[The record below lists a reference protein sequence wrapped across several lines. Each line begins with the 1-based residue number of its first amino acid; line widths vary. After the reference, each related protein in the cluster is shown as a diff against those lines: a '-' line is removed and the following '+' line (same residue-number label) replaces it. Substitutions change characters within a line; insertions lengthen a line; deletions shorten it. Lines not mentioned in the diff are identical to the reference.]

1 MQDELKDIHELD
13 HVLGCLLINNDGALA
28 HAHFSSPQTT
38 APDGHDWTSFVKA
51 LGEVPEVDILFDDIR
66 MYIRKTKTG
75 YLLILTEI
83 YAVLSLIKLQCDV
96 VVPKLDQHKP
106 KGLKRFLKK

>member
-1 MQDELKDIHELD
+1 MQDELKDIYELD

-28 HAHFSSPQTT
+28 HAHFSSPPAT
-38 APDGHDWTSFVKA
+38 APDRHDWAPFVKA
-51 LGEVPEVDILFDDIR
+51 LGEVQEVDILFDDSR
-66 MYIRKTKTG
+66 MFIRKTKTG

-83 YAVLSLIKLQCDV
+83 YAVPSLIKLQCDV
-96 VVPKLDQHKP
+96 VIPKLDQHKP